1 MNPEI
6 RKIYNEIKDYIENG
20 EYGWKLKKDVPKEIQ
35 EKFQY
40 MQSLPDDED
49 ALSEKEIEELKKTL
63 NNK

>member
-1 MNPEI
+1 MEI
-6 RKIYNEIKDYIENG
+6 
-20 EYGWKLKKDVPKEIQ
+20 KKDVPKEIQ